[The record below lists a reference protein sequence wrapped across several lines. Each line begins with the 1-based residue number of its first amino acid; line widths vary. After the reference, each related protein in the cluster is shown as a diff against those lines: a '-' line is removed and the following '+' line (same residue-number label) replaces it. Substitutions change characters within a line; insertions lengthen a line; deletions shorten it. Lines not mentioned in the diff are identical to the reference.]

1 MNKSLLAW
9 IARVFFSEFSSCS
22 SAMLRCGVRCRLFFS
37 LFPRMELPV
46 FLLYKFLVDVRVD
59 LRGADVRVPEEFLQH
74 AQVHSRFQAVRGE
87 TVPEGVR

>member
-1 MNKSLLAW
+1 MLL
-9 IARVFFSEFSSCS
+9 
-22 SAMLRCGVRCRLFFS
+22 LD
-37 LFPRMELPV
+37 ELV
-46 FLLYKFLVDVRVD
+46 VDVRVD